1 MRWMAGMIFLLP
13 QYELVGGQSRNVSA
27 NTCLSLNHLNAAL
40 ANSIGD
46 LCYMKAS
53 GILASGQFN
62 WRLVLYEGY
71 WPASE
76 LTLPRLF
83 FCKCIIGIINATGQH
98 QHAGLWD
105 CAPGHCAELEV
116 ETEINESKREGETWP
131 CACVT
136 LMLATVQHWP
146 CQFAR
151 DSSLTGTQSLINT
164 IQCVYLG
171 HCGVDWKKTINVLF
185 LLGDG
190 LAEKEAER
198 QMFDWEFS
206 ESASFVFWK
215 SFKVIGRSSCKV
227 QWNRKKPCFEKSR
240 RIWAVSKRL
249 EAKTINELHL
259 HKYKMS
265 KVWKQVPADNLGS

>member
-1 MRWMAGMIFLLP
+1 MIWRSKNNERWIFLCLSIFHE
-13 QYELVGGQSRNVSA
+13 YELYGRDDISTSSIQTGWRRPTYKCFSQHLLI
-27 NTCLSLNHLNAAL
+27 TEPPECCL
-40 ANSIGD
+40 
-46 LCYMKAS
+46 
-53 GILASGQFN
+53 GQFN

-185 LLGDG
+185 LLEDG

-198 QMFDWEFS
+198 QMFDWEF
-206 ESASFVFWK
+206 
-215 SFKVIGRSSCKV
+215 
-227 QWNRKKPCFEKSR
+227 
-240 RIWAVSKRL
+240 
-249 EAKTINELHL
+249 
-259 HKYKMS
+259 
-265 KVWKQVPADNLGS
+265 

>member
-1 MRWMAGMIFLLP
+1 MLSQHLLITEP
-13 QYELVGGQSRNVSA
+13 PEC
-27 NTCLSLNHLNAAL
+27 CL
-40 ANSIGD
+40 
-46 LCYMKAS
+46 
-53 GILASGQFN
+53 GQFN

-76 LTLPRLF
+76 LTLARLL
-83 FCKCIIGIINATGQH
+83 AT
-98 QHAGLWD
+98 AAYRTLRL
-105 CAPGHCAELEV
+105 CTRALCRV

-190 LAEKEAER
+190 LAEKEAGR
-198 QMFDWEFS
+198 QMFDWEF
-206 ESASFVFWK
+206 
-215 SFKVIGRSSCKV
+215 
-227 QWNRKKPCFEKSR
+227 
-240 RIWAVSKRL
+240 
-249 EAKTINELHL
+249 
-259 HKYKMS
+259 
-265 KVWKQVPADNLGS
+265 

>member
-1 MRWMAGMIFLLP
+1 MKEQEQWEM
-13 QYELVGGQSRNVSA
+13 N
-27 NTCLSLNHLNAAL
+27 LSLPLHFSWIWAVWPGWYFYFLNPNWLAA
-40 ANSIGD
+40 ANLQMFQPTPAYHWTTWMLPWSIQ
-46 LCYMKAS
+46 LKTCV
-53 GILASGQFN
+53 IWRLLASI
-62 WRLVLYEGY
+62 RVDPSL
-71 WPASE
+71 AI
-76 LTLPRLF
+76 

-98 QHAGLWD
+98 QHAELWD

-116 ETEINESKREGETWP
+116 ETEMNESKREGETWP
-131 CACVT
+131 CSCVT

-198 QMFDWEFS
+198 QMFDWEF
-206 ESASFVFWK
+206 
-215 SFKVIGRSSCKV
+215 
-227 QWNRKKPCFEKSR
+227 
-240 RIWAVSKRL
+240 
-249 EAKTINELHL
+249 
-259 HKYKMS
+259 
-265 KVWKQVPADNLGS
+265 